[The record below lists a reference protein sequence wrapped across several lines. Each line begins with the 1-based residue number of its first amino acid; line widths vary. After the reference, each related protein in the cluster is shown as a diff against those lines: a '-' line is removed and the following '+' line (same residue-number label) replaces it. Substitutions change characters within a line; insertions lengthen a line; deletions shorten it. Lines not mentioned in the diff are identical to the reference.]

1 MTMLKKI
8 YTILFALVVLFCSC
22 GTEENTPE
30 LPGTDGNG
38 SGGDT
43 EITLKV
49 MTYNVKHCSP
59 YVPCVAE
66 PDIDIQ
72 ATANVIKS
80 NEPDIVFVQEI
91 DRNTKRSNGVDQVTE
106 LAKLSGFAHFYFSK
120 GQDYQGGEYGDAIF
134 SKFPLRNTATY
145 DLPRIEI
152 EGTYVG
158 YCTLGRATVTTGG
171 HTITIA
177 NTHLATTQENRDI
190 QLPFINETL
199 KSSKYPVILGGD
211 MNATPYNSTI
221 STLDS
226 YGFVRSGKGLN
237 QFTIPSI
244 DPTRELDYICFR
256 PVEKF
261 EVAEH
266 KVITG
271 TNASDHLP
279 VISTIKIK

>member
-1 MTMLKKI
+1 MMMFKKI
-8 YTILFALVVLFCSC
+8 YISAFTLMVLFCSC
-22 GTEENTPE
+22 GTEENA
-30 LPGTDGNG
+30 PGESGNGGNG
-38 SGGDT
+38 SEGNT
-43 EITLKV
+43 EVTIRM

-59 YVPCVAE
+59 YIPGIAE

-80 NEPDIVFVQEI
+80 GEPDIVFIQEI
-91 DRNTKRSNGVDQVTE
+91 DRNTKRSNGVDQVME
-106 LAKLSGFAHFYFSK
+106 LAKLSGFANFYFSK

-134 SKFPLRNTATY
+134 SKYPLRNTATY

-158 YCTLGRATVTTGG
+158 YCTLGRATVTVEGRTL
-171 HTITIA
+171 TIA
-177 NTHLATTQENRDI
+177 NTHLATTQENRDVQI
-190 QLPFINETL
+190 PFINETL
-199 KSSKYPVILGGD
+199 QNSKYPVILGGD

-221 STLDS
+221 QTLDG

-237 QFTIPSI
+237 LFTIPSI
-244 DPTRELDYICFR
+244 EPTKELDYICFR
-256 PVEKF
+256 PADKF

-279 VISTIKIK
+279 VVSILKLK